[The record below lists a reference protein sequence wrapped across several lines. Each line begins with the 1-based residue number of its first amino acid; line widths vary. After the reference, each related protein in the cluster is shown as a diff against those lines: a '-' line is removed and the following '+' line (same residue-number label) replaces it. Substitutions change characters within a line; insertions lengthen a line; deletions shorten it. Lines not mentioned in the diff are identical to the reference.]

1 MQVQFLG
8 QKNPLEEEMATHSSI
23 LSWEIL
29 SRLQSHGAAKSRTQ
43 WSTQE
48 LFLISSRTVV
58 GEGVSEESA
67 AVNDQ
72 GGSAMLALNERGE
85 LWIKESQR
93 PLEAGKSKEFGFS
106 QKHFIKEA
114 TMPTSCI
121 SALKTH
127 VGLQI
132 CGIVG

>member
-72 GGSAMLALNERGE
+72 GGSAMLALNERTV
-85 LWIKESQR
+85 QR
-93 PLEAGKSKEFGFS
+93 FS
-106 QKHFIKEA
+106 GC
-114 TMPTSCI
+114 T
-121 SALKTH
+121 LH
-127 VGLQI
+127 VS
-132 CGIVG
+132 